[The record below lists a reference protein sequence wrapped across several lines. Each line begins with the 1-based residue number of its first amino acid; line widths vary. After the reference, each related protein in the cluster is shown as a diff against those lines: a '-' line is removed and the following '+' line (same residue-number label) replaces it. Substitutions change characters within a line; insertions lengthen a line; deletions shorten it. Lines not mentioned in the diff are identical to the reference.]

1 MESLTL
7 NYLQKA
13 INEIDGVTVGDSKPS
28 DRYFMKSQSLKMVV
42 QTNMQILF

>member
-28 DRYFMKSQSLKMVV
+28 DRYFMKFIEEVGENSS
-42 QTNMQILF
+42 I